1 MRFQFDRPKSGE
13 VKRKHGVSL
22 AEAQESSTRCTWLTG
37 RMMIQNSSAQSAGAE
52 AASVPSFS
60 RSGTTMKANTITWSP
75 RGKRPRRRSKAMPKM
90 SRARLTADEIA
101 DKASRGE
108 DVSAY
113 FTNKFTVVRP
123 VRRVNVDL
131 TQGMLRDLDER
142 AARLNVSRQA
152 VIKSLL
158 DRALQAE
165 VPRKSRPKRKAG

>member
-1 MRFQFDRPKSGE
+1 
-13 VKRKHGVSL
+13 
-22 AEAQESSTRCTWLTG
+22 
-37 RMMIQNSSAQSAGAE
+37 
-52 AASVPSFS
+52 
-60 RSGTTMKANTITWSP
+60 
-75 RGKRPRRRSKAMPKM
+75 MPKM

-131 TQGMLRDLDER
+131 TQGMLRALDER

-158 DRALQAE
+158 DRALQVAGS
-165 VPRKSRPKRKAG
+165 RRSRPKRKAG